1 MNACMTGITG
11 AFILCSGNK
20 CKIGLTAQNDNLYH

>member
-1 MNACMTGITG
+1 MNACMKGITG

-20 CKIGLTAQNDNLYH
+20 CKIGLSVQNDD